1 MRATE
6 IVLSFDKREIEA
18 LQNALDCFSDESCTV
33 EQKLREAFDSLYTE
47 LVPPE
52 MQNAIEKEIL
62 KENIAQQEQTEADKR
77 FGLFHIRENNEDRY
91 YLNEFIQQP
100 FASAY
105 RYRLY
110 SQNELPS
117 EPKRFADALLGSVP
131 ITVIDYETLP
141 SDSRTSRK
149 FFPLWILIWM
159 TERYP
164 SPTLTAAEHTLSK
177 VFLRQ
182 QIRHTVHGSS
192 QQRKKR
198 RFSPTIWTA
207 RKSSKPHSCRKC
219 KTPPCQPLCR
229 PVWQDTAP
237 QRVNTNTSPA
247 KAKSRLERF
256 SHLLCRNRQAVR
268 K

>member
-6 IVLSFDKREIEA
+6 IVLHFDEREIKA

-52 MQNAIEKEIL
+52 MQNAIEMEIL
-62 KENIAQQEQTEADKR
+62 KESIAKQEQTEADKR

-117 EPKRFADALLGSVP
+117 EPKILSVMDFDLDDGTVSVTDADGSRVYSLQNVSAAAYQAHRSRQLTTEKKAEAFADYLDGKEIEQTPLVP
-131 ITVIDYETLP
+131 E
-141 SDSRTSRK
+141 
-149 FFPLWILIWM
+149 M
-159 TERYP
+159 
-164 SPTLTAAEHTLSK
+164 
-177 VFLRQ
+177 
-182 QIRHTVHGSS
+182 
-192 QQRKKR
+192 
-198 RFSPTIWTA
+198 
-207 RKSSKPHSCRKC
+207 
-219 KTPPCQPLCR
+219 
-229 PVWQDTAP
+229 
-237 QRVNTNTSPA
+237 
-247 KAKSRLERF
+247 
-256 SHLLCRNRQAVR
+256 
-268 K
+268 